1 MSDVLFLILR
11 RMRAPLIVLI
21 SLYAVTVFGLALTPG
36 VRADGTREYMSLF
49 HAFYVVSYTA
59 TTIGFGEI
67 PNAFSDAQRM
77 WMILTIHLT
86 VIGWTYTLGSIFAL
100 VSDMTFR
107 TAVARSMFT
116 WRVRH
121 VGSRF
126 FIVCGY
132 GQSSAQIARA
142 LDRLGYRIVT
152 IEQRPERAAKL
163 VIEDVSQPLIALCAD
178 ARFPD
183 VLRDAGIDRP
193 ECAGLLAMTSRDDV
207 NQTIAIGART
217 LRSDLQ
223 IIARVKDATAQQN
236 LLALGGI
243 QVVNPFETFATN
255 LALDLDAPDVLRL
268 EEWLTDSPDAH
279 CPNRLGIP
287 AGPWVIVGFGRFG
300 RAIARVLD
308 ARHIPWRAVDH
319 RGAGAIDDEQ
329 HQLVVDDD
337 TDRAL
342 GGADIAHAAVVVAGT
357 DNDAANLAITTL
369 ARRVSPK
376 IYVVIRQNHVA
387 DSVLIHAAR
396 ANMRFV
402 QADIMVHECLQL
414 IKVPLLATFLRRVA
428 TEGSHMAAAVIE
440 SIQQSLG
447 RGAPRVWTF
456 HCDVMQPG
464 MFSAFFQSGGCPL
477 PLRLLQRDPY
487 VADEP
492 LACLPLMLARG
503 SDLTLLPAAET
514 TLLPGDRILFVGDD
528 RAERLQRRYIR
539 DVTAVEYARSG
550 VEPPRSWLFRVLR
563 ARRER
568 AAQQRESQG
577 GKPDQ
582 SASQH

>member
-1 MSDVLFLILR
+1 MSDVLFLVLR

-21 SLYAVTVFGLALTPG
+21 ALYAIAVFGLALTPG

-107 TAVARSMFT
+107 TAVARSMFS

-121 VGSRF
+121 VGARF
-126 FIVCGY
+126 FILCGY

-142 LDRLGYRIVT
+142 LDRLGYRLVVV
-152 IEQRPERAAKL
+152 EQRAERAARL

-183 VLRDAGIDRP
+183 VLRDAGIDRR
-193 ECAGLLAMTSRDDV
+193 ECMGLLAMTSLDDV

-223 IIARVKDATAQQN
+223 IIARVKDTTAQQN
-236 LLALGGI
+236 LIALGGI
-243 QVVNPFETFATN
+243 EVVNPFETFATN

-268 EEWLTDSPDAH
+268 EEWLTDSPDAQ

-300 RAIARVLD
+300 RAIGRLLD

-319 RGAGAIDDEQ
+319 RGSGAIDDGR

-337 TDRAL
+337 TDRGL
-342 GGADIAHAAVVVAGT
+342 CDADIAHAAVVVAGT

-369 ARRVSPK
+369 ARRVNPK

-396 ANMRFV
+396 ADMRFV
-402 QADIMVHECLQL
+402 QAEIMVHECLQL

-428 TEGSHMAAAVIE
+428 AEGSRTAGAVIE
-440 SIQQSLG
+440 AIQQSLG
-447 RGAPRVWTF
+447 RGAPQVWTF

-464 MFSAFFQSGGCPL
+464 MFAAFFQSGGKPL
-477 PLRLLQRDPY
+477 PLQLLQRDPY
-487 VADEP
+487 AVEET
-492 LACLPLMLARG
+492 LSCLPLMLARG
-503 SDLTLLPAAET
+503 SELTLLPAAGTE
-514 TLLPGDRILFVGDD
+514 LRPGDRVLFVGDD
-528 RAERLQRRYIR
+528 RAERLQRRYMR
-539 DVTAVEYARSG
+539 DVTAIEFARSG
-550 VEPPRSWLFRVLR
+550 SEPPRTWLFRVLR
-563 ARRER
+563 ERARRPARME
-568 AAQQRESQG
+568 
-577 GKPDQ
+577 
-582 SASQH
+582 ASSHGLPPT